1 MKIFQPVIAA
11 IMGVTI
17 LSQLLYGQ
25 AAPAPPANGGAMPAF
40 GAAPAPVPDLN
51 KKIEVNPIA
60 AASKKQVLV
69 YIANEPNAV
78 AGRRV
83 AAWLSQD
90 AEKKQLTDWLKQDIE
105 KFPALVEREINEI
118 KRHTPVENGVAIFTN
133 KLLREGVFL
142 SKTAGDGRVNRV
154 AFNSD
159 RQLEILSQPLTDA
172 EVIRALAKNLA
183 TAFPTKDHQFLVISK
198 SHGTDKYVMATVM
211 GQLFNAKSKKEA
223 FEIIEENGAKA
234 KSVAA
239 AQKPEGTLGDNFAG
253 DTLGDNFLG
262 DTLGGKLLTT
272 GLTKEGFFQS
282 LQTDDSLGQLEI
294 PLLFLESCRS
304 QLDAAQVQEL
314 KGKQAGALIG
324 SLYTSDKT
332 GLRFTTINYPQLFQQ
347 AQQHGSLTEG
357 FVKYLDGVQATQ
369 IPIPAK

>member
-1 MKIFQPVIAA
+1 
-11 IMGVTI
+11 
-17 LSQLLYGQ
+17 
-25 AAPAPPANGGAMPAF
+25 MPAF
-40 GAAPAPVPDLN
+40 GAAPAPD

-159 RQLEILSQPLTDA
+159 SQLEILSQPLTDA

-211 GQLFNAKSKKEA
+211 GQLFNAKTKKEA
-223 FEIIEENGAKA
+223 FEIIEKNGAKA

-239 AQKPEGTLGDNFAG
+239 AQKKEGILGDNFAG
-253 DTLGDNFLG
+253 DTLGDSFTG